1 MKRRSLFL
9 TIAAGILAWG
19 TGAPEAHAGSMT
31 SLLSTLIAD
40 GTEINIGGGLQVLF
54 TDYNSHEGPAANAVT
69 IVWPG
74 LFTGP
79 GGQTNYGFNVEGNFN
94 TIAGGLS
101 SLDSAIGYTVSS
113 ISGAAIITNAY
124 VFASAIV
131 NGSGVASVTDTLNI
145 PGRSQVIFGSS
156 VPAALTTPNPNEV
169 DFAPTASIG
178 VVKDISVQ
186 SASGYVNLSVISQ
199 GYSTTVAVP
208 EPSSMALLGIGLSGL
223 FTLRRLFRRTSV
235 A

>member
-1 MKRRSLFL
+1 MKRRSLL
-9 TIAAGILAWG
+9 LSIAAGILAWG
-19 TGAPEAHAGSMT
+19 TGAPEAHAGSLS

-54 TDYNSHEGPAANAVT
+54 TDYNSAVVPAAEVT
-69 IVWPG
+69 IVRPEQ
-74 LFTGP
+74 FTGP

-94 TIAGGLS
+94 TMAGGTS
-101 SLDSAIGYTVSS
+101 SLDAAIGYTVSS

-124 VFASAIV
+124 VMASAIV
-131 NGSGVASVTDTLNI
+131 NGNGVASVTDTLNI
-145 PGRSQVIFGSS
+145 PGRSQVVFGSS

-186 SASGYVNLSVISQ
+186 SASGYVNLSVVSQ

>member
-131 NGSGVASVTDTLNI
+131 HGGIATVTDTLTI
-145 PGRSQVIFGSS
+145 PGRSQMVFGSS
-156 VPAALTTPNPNEV
+156 VPAASNTPNPNEIN
-169 DFAPTASIG
+169 FAPTASIG

-186 SASGYVNLSVISQ
+186 SATGNVSLSVVSQ
-199 GYSTTVAVP
+199 GYSTSVAVP